1 MANVSMATTV
11 VIDGTEECMLM
22 AQLYISSLELQKAQH
37 LIPNAHPMISA
48 NGFILFLQISP
59 LREVLK
65 FILLLSVLKW
75 YPIMHTIIFMAL

>member
-1 MANVSMATTV
+1 
-11 VIDGTEECMLM
+11 M

-65 FILLLSVLKW
+65 FILLLSVLK
-75 YPIMHTIIFMAL
+75 